1 MNMYVVSQLL
11 YETRIYRTL
20 STIDQSRVISH
31 NAPYIF
37 NLTKIVNEILI
48 SRRKFNSFVEYLLNT
63 LWNNNLFIIY
73 SETSWT
79 NRFNLSE

>member
-1 MNMYVVSQLL
+1 MYVVPQFL

-20 STIDQSRVISH
+20 STVDQSRVISH
-31 NAPYIF
+31 DAPYIF
-37 NLTKIVNEILI
+37 TLNEIANGLLI
-48 SRRKFNSFVEYLLNT
+48 SRREFNMFVEYFLDT
-63 LWNNNLFIIY
+63 LWNIIIY